1 MNRDMYTDGRGEEQD
16 SMGAFMHAG
25 GRGRGQNRGQG
36 SDYFKPKH
44 FPVSPNSTFS
54 PRMRPAREIYRPPVI
69 GGPFNPNAQEF
80 SPLRSSK
87 SVELHRG
94 NLVRQDKMSISSCG
108 PQDNIPA
115 VRYPSSPTLRDRLT
129 MRPGQSPGGGPE
141 VVVGGGKGHVQGQ
154 AQMQLRK
161 SRSLQA
167 ACVSPVQIHT
177 DFTGS
182 FSPEIELAMNRALDD
197 PNRLPGRTLMELVR
211 VVFQRLVEGKG
222 MAEPAAKFCIAII
235 EREKNETF
243 LESLLNTCQEWYYQR
258 EMLLRGSLD
267 NNNSKWAAFM
277 SFLNEMYVL
286 LKRKQL
292 QLMTKYEGIPPKLV
306 LLSLLGECC
315 MVTLSQQTLNSV
327 NEVECLFIILTQIGR
342 DLEVETPG
350 QMSLLLTC
358 LREAFL
364 GVPAVSGSV
373 KKTLLQL
380 VELQAAGWQLP
391 AQAVMYYYPGANIV
405 R

>member
-1 MNRDMYTDGRGEEQD
+1 
-16 SMGAFMHAG
+16 
-25 GRGRGQNRGQG
+25 
-36 SDYFKPKH
+36 
-44 FPVSPNSTFS
+44 
-54 PRMRPAREIYRPPVI
+54 
-69 GGPFNPNAQEF
+69 
-80 SPLRSSK
+80 
-87 SVELHRG
+87 VELHHRG
-94 NLVRQDKMSISSCG
+94 NLSRQDKISLPSSG

-115 VRYPSSPTLRDRLT
+115 IRYPSSPTLRDRLT
-129 MRPGQSPGGGPE
+129 MRPGQGFAGMPEGGANS
-141 VVVGGGKGHVQGQ
+141 QGQ
-154 AQMQLRK
+154 RQLRK

-167 ACVSPVQIHT
+167 EMQAFASPVQNHT
-177 DFTGS
+177 DFTGLGS
-182 FSPEIELAMNRALDD
+182 FSPEIELAMKRALDD

-235 EREKNETF
+235 EKEKNETF
-243 LESLLNTCQEWYYQR
+243 LESLLNTCQEWYHQR
-258 EMLLRGSLD
+258 EMLLRGSQD
-267 NNNSKWAAFM
+267 NNNSRWAAFM
-277 SFLNEMYVL
+277 SFLNEMYGL

-315 MVTLSQQTLNSV
+315 MVTLSQQALNSV
-327 NEVECLFIILTQIGR
+327 NEVECLFIVLTQIGR

-364 GVPAVSGSV
+364 LVPAVSGSV

-380 VELQAAGWQLP
+380 IELQAAGWQLP
-391 AQAVMYYYPGANIV
+391 AQAVMYYYPGANIT